1 MAARRKPRRSLET
14 PLAASIR
21 RLATNYM
28 ANGQRDWAHGMMF
41 AADKVDDA
49 HAEGAAGQ
57 LKVAAL
63 LGHLKTAHDLLT
75 KASAVIKLAAESAA
89 GRPSPHLVRVGIA
102 PSKPSPSVPSI
113 PKAAAPRKVTATP
126 PAASGV
132 ASGKPELS
140 KLEGLVLAAL
150 RTLHPQAVS
159 RRMLGLMTIYRYDT
173 GNFGNVLSA
182 LRGGGLISGQGHM
195 PITLTPFGLEV
206 APSDPMPT
214 GLDVCQAWLQSGK
227 LSKVAHEIL
236 TAMVCAPGNG
246 FPSREACAAAT
257 ASGYRGDTGNF
268 GNGLSE
274 LRGNGLVD
282 RLSIWRGLL
291 HE

>member
-21 RLATNYM
+21 LLAANYM

-49 HAEGAAGQ
+49 HATGTAGQ
-57 LKVAAL
+57 LEVATL
-63 LGHLKTAHDLLT
+63 LGHLRTAHFLLT
-75 KASAVIKLAAESAA
+75 RASTAIKLAAESAD
-89 GRPSPHLVRVGIA
+89 GRLSPHLVRVGIA
-102 PSKPSPSVPSI
+102 PPKPSPSMPSVP
-113 PKAAAPRKVTATP
+113 KVAAPRKATATP
-126 PAASGV
+126 TAVTGAA
-132 ASGKPELS
+132 AGKPELS
-140 KLEGLVLAAL
+140 KLEGLILAAL
-150 RTLHPQAVS
+150 RTFHPQTAS
-159 RRMLGLMTIYRYDT
+159 RRMLGLMTVYRYDT

-182 LRGGGLISGQGHM
+182 LRGGGLISGQGHKS
-195 PITLTPFGLEV
+195 IGLTPFGLEV
-206 APSDPMPT
+206 APSNPMPT
-214 GLDVCQAWLQSGK
+214 GLDVCHAWLQSGK

-236 TAMVCAPGNG
+236 RALLLVPDNG
-246 FPSREACAAAT
+246 FHSREACAAAT

-282 RLSIWRGLL
+282 GLAIWRGLL